1 MPGQCSSLSLAWR
14 WQVRSAPVVP
24 LSSSLPSSPAP
35 PRPLLG
41 HPPRSGITTRV
52 LCRRAEPVVRAQ
64 RCSDGGSGCRSG
76 SAVESA
82 AGAAAAAAAAAAA
95 GVHVG
100 RCAGGPPAATHAA
113 FSSLCACLCCWLL
126 ARVLPGLFWSR
137 TAAVHNFSTCSHTC
151 HGVGVHGGAL
161 CLGLCGYGA

>member
-1 MPGQCSSLSLAWR
+1 MPGQFSSLSLAWR
-14 WQVRSAPVVP
+14 WQVRSATVVP

-35 PRPLLG
+35 SRPLLG

-76 SAVESA
+76 SAAEWA
-82 AGAAAAAAAAAAA
+82 AGAAAAAAAAAA
-95 GVHVG
+95 GVHAG
-100 RCAGGPPAATHAA
+100 RCAGGPLAATHAA

-126 ARVLPGLFWSR
+126 VRVLPGLFGAGLRLCTTSAR
-137 TAAVHNFSTCSHTC
+137 AHTLAIVSVYMAVRYAWAF
-151 HGVGVHGGAL
+151 VAMEPR
-161 CLGLCGYGA
+161 